1 MKKMIDNIRKY
12 LPAVLLLLLLLF
24 CIRYREDLSV
34 ERILRYTPEEPVKA
48 ALLMLGLYAVKSVS
62 FIFPIAILQLAV
74 GHLFA
79 TGTAL
84 LVNFLGRAV
93 TLALPYWMG
102 RFSGASMVES
112 LTAKYPKLKTVVD
125 YQNGNSLYI
134 SFFMRTLNFLPG
146 DAVSLF
152 LGAEKIPFGTY
163 MAGGVLGTLPSYSR
177 YNIWSKYQKSEV
189 SGILALCSAS
199 CDDQCVLDPDTQA
212 YFLEEKITG
221 LSLPAFTE
229 RKNVV

>member
-12 LPAVLLLLLLLF
+12 LPAVLLLVLLLF

-34 ERILRYTPEEPVKA
+34 EKILRYTPKEPVKA
-48 ALLMLGLYAVKSVS
+48 ALLMLVFYAVKSVS
-62 FIFPIAILQLAV
+62 FVFPIAILQLAV
-74 GHLFA
+74 GHLFS

-102 RFSGASMVES
+102 RFSGSSMVEN
-112 LTAKYPKLKTVVD
+112 LTSKYPKLKTVVD
-125 YQNGNSLYI
+125 YQNGNPLYI

-152 LGAEKIPFGTY
+152 LGAVKIPFEVY
-163 MAGGVLGTLPSYSR
+163 MLGGMLGTFPGV
-177 YNIWSKYQKSEV
+177 IWSKYQESRI
-189 SGILALCSAS
+189 SGILALRSAS
-199 CDDQCVLDPDTQA
+199 CDDQCILDPDTQA
-212 YFLEEKITG
+212 YFTEEKITG

>member
-12 LPAVLLLLLLLF
+12 LPAVLFLVFLLF
-24 CIRYREDLSV
+24 CIHYREDLSV
-34 ERILRYTPEEPVKA
+34 RRILSYTPEEPVKA

-74 GHLFA
+74 GHLFS

-112 LTAKYPKLKTVVD
+112 LTSKYPKLRTVVD

-152 LGAEKIPFGTY
+152 LGAEKIPFEPIWQVACLERCRELFSLTIFG
-163 MAGGVLGTLPSYSR
+163 A
-177 YNIWSKYQKSEV
+177 NIKNPKV
-189 SGILALCSAS
+189 SGILALRSAS
-199 CDDQCVLDPDTQA
+199 CDDQCILDPDTQA
-212 YFLEEKITG
+212 YFPEEK
-221 LSLPAFTE
+221 
-229 RKNVV
+229 

>member
-12 LPAVLLLLLLLF
+12 LPAVLLLVLLLF

-34 ERILRYTPEEPVKA
+34 EKILRYTPKEPVKA
-48 ALLMLGLYAVKSVS
+48 ALLMLVFYAVKSVS
-62 FIFPIAILQLAV
+62 FVFPIAVLQLAV
-74 GHLFA
+74 GHLFS

-102 RFSGASMVES
+102 RFSGSSMVEN
-112 LTAKYPKLKTVVD
+112 LTSKYPKLKTVVD
-125 YQNGNSLYI
+125 YQNGNPLYI

-152 LGAEKIPFGTY
+152 LGAVKIPFGIY
-163 MAGGVLGTLPSYSR
+163 MLGGMLGTFP
-177 YNIWSKYQKSEV
+177 
-189 SGILALCSAS
+189 
-199 CDDQCVLDPDTQA
+199 
-212 YFLEEKITG
+212 
-221 LSLPAFTE
+221 
-229 RKNVV
+229 

>member
-12 LPAVLLLLLLLF
+12 LPAVLLLVLLLF

-34 ERILRYTPEEPVKA
+34 ERILSYTPEEPVKA

-74 GHLFA
+74 GHLFS

-134 SFFMRTLNFLPG
+134 SHLEPIWQVACLERCRELFSLQYLEQISKIRSLRHSGSPQCFL
-146 DAVSLF
+146 
-152 LGAEKIPFGTY
+152 
-163 MAGGVLGTLPSYSR
+163 
-177 YNIWSKYQKSEV
+177 
-189 SGILALCSAS
+189 
-199 CDDQCVLDPDTQA
+199 
-212 YFLEEKITG
+212 
-221 LSLPAFTE
+221 
-229 RKNVV
+229 

>member
-12 LPAVLLLLLLLF
+12 LPAVLFLVFLLF

-34 ERILRYTPEEPVKA
+34 RRILSYTPEEPVKA

-74 GHLFA
+74 GHLFS

-84 LVNFLGRAV
+84 LVNFLGRVV

-112 LTAKYPKLKTVVD
+112 LTAKYPKL
-125 YQNGNSLYI
+125 QNSSRLPERKFPVYFI
-134 SFFMRTLNFLPG
+134 FMRTLNFLPG

-163 MAGGVLGTLPSYSR
+163 MAGGVLGTLPG
-177 YNIWSKYQKSEV
+177 V
-189 SGILALCSAS
+189 ILATIFGANIKNPKS
-199 CDDQCVLDPDTQA
+199 
-212 YFLEEKITG
+212 
-221 LSLPAFTE
+221 PAFWLSAVLLVMISVFSILIHRHIS
-229 RKNVV
+229 RKKK

>member
-12 LPAVLLLLLLLF
+12 LPAVLLLVLLLF

-34 ERILRYTPEEPVKA
+34 EKILRYTPKEPVKA
-48 ALLMLGLYAVKSVS
+48 ALLMLVFYAVKSVS
-62 FIFPIAILQLAV
+62 FVFPIAILQLAV
-74 GHLFA
+74 GHLFS

-102 RFSGASMVES
+102 RFSGSSMVEN
-112 LTAKYPKLKTVVD
+112 LTSKYPKLKTVVD
-125 YQNGNSLYI
+125 YQNGNPLYI

-152 LGAEKIPFGTY
+152 LGAVKIPFEVY
-163 MAGGVLGTLPSYSR
+163 MLGGMLGTFPGVILATIFQESR
-177 YNIWSKYQKSEV
+177 I
-189 SGILALCSAS
+189 SGILALRSAS
-199 CDDQCVLDPDTQA
+199 CDDQCILDPDTQA
-212 YFLEEKITG
+212 YFTEEKITG

>member
-12 LPAVLLLLLLLF
+12 LPAVLLLVLLLF

-34 ERILRYTPEEPVKA
+34 RRILSYTPEEPVKA

-74 GHLFA
+74 GHLFS

-112 LTAKYPKLKTVVD
+112 L
-125 YQNGNSLYI
+125 NS
-134 SFFMRTLNFLPG
+134 SRLP
-146 DAVSLF
+146 
-152 LGAEKIPFGTY
+152 
-163 MAGGVLGTLPSYSR
+163 
-177 YNIWSKYQKSEV
+177 
-189 SGILALCSAS
+189 
-199 CDDQCVLDPDTQA
+199 
-212 YFLEEKITG
+212 
-221 LSLPAFTE
+221 E
-229 RKNVV
+229 RKFPVYFIFYADIELFTGRCCESVSRS

>member
-12 LPAVLLLLLLLF
+12 LPAVLLLVLLLF

-34 ERILRYTPEEPVKA
+34 ERILSYTPEEPVKA

-74 GHLFA
+74 GHLFS

-102 RFSGASMVES
+102 RFFRLFHGGESYFQISEAENSGGLSERKSAVY
-112 LTAKYPKLKTVVD
+112 L
-125 YQNGNSLYI
+125 
-134 SFFMRTLNFLPG
+134 FFMRTLNFLPG

-152 LGAEKIPFGTY
+152 LGAVKIPFEVY
-163 MAGGVLGTLPSYSR
+163 MLGGMLGTFPG
-177 YNIWSKYQKSEV
+177 V
-189 SGILALCSAS
+189 ILATIFGANIKNPGSLAFWLSA
-199 CDDQCVLDPDTQA
+199 VLLVMISV
-212 YFLEEKITG
+212 FSILIHRHI
-221 LSLPAFTE
+221 S
-229 RKNVV
+229 RKKK

>member
-12 LPAVLLLLLLLF
+12 LPAVLLLVLLLF

-34 ERILRYTPEEPVKA
+34 ERILSYTPEEPVKA

-74 GHLFA
+74 GHLFS

-102 RFSGASMVES
+102 RFSGSSMVEN
-112 LTAKYPKLKTVVD
+112 LTSKYPKLKTVVD
-125 YQNGNSLYI
+125 YQNGNPLYI

-152 LGAEKIPFGTY
+152 LGAVKIPFEVYMLGGMLGTFP
-163 MAGGVLGTLPSYSR
+163 AGGVLGTLPG
-177 YNIWSKYQKSEV
+177 V
-189 SGILALCSAS
+189 ILATIFGANIKNPKS
-199 CDDQCVLDPDTQA
+199 
-212 YFLEEKITG
+212 
-221 LSLPAFTE
+221 PAFWLSAVLLVMISVFSILIHRHIS
-229 RKNVV
+229 RKKK